1 MEFFIGFVKPTDP
14 TRKGRPAIVI
24 AREGDYGLA
33 VPCTSAA
40 QRNERIPPGCCAV
53 PSGSRAVAPTKPAGE
68 RLRTQG
74 TAVQINQAQ
83 WVRMIDLGEPVARL
97 RPERDPVLQRAL
109 DAALRAVPRERLNQL
124 QMELN
129 LLIEQDSDC
138 STGSGI

>member
-1 MEFFIGFVKPTDP
+1 MEFFMGFVKPTDP
-14 TRKGRPAIVI
+14 TRKSRPALVI

-33 VPCTSAA
+33 VPCTTAA

-53 PSGSRAVAPTKPAGE
+53 PPGSRAVAPTKPAGAGE
-68 RLRTQG
+68 RLRARG
-74 TAVQINQAQ
+74 TALQIDQAQ
-83 WVRMIDLGEPVARL
+83 WVRIDLGEPVARL

-129 LLIEQDSDC
+129 LLIEQDS
-138 STGSGI
+138 SSI